1 MMRRTFPWGW
11 TLAAL
16 LMAAYAVILG
26 RFGGFSLQD
35 YPNHLARGVVMS
47 DLMFHGGARFGAVF
61 HYHFA
66 AVAYILGDIVLAS
79 AVDLFG
85 PQGATT
91 LWIALTVL
99 SLPLALMFYLRGT
112 ALPAHSRVLLV
123 VLSLYLSTDGF
134 LYMGFMTFRLAVAL
148 TLVGIAL
155 AQLFRRRPTPRA
167 LVAYCGVIVLGYLV
181 HLSSL
186 LFLATAV
193 AMSGIVRLA
202 AHETKL
208 RTEAAQL
215 TPIVA
220 VAGWHLAVAV
230 HAGTSGDLPLSA
242 LNWGTWSGKLHGL
255 RWDFLRYY
263 DRPFDGRLDNILVL
277 GLIFCVLWPV
287 KGHLH
292 RRAFMQPAVL
302 ELFAVAV
309 AFLVMY
315 VVLPS
320 AYGDASYID
329 LRPLA
334 MFPIFLMLACLQLA
348 AEDAPADGK
357 ATTTALAFAVL
368 LTVGNLAYLT
378 GHMARDGRWMAQYRA
393 IVAGIPPGTSV
404 LPLYPG
410 TNALR
415 PYMHA
420 GAFAVID
427 RGAVIPYLF
436 SGNRGNPQTY
446 FRYIALPYAPPE
458 AWYYTVPPAVSV
470 NWGAIRCSYDYLL
483 AMKPFD
489 LSRLPIA
496 THLIRENERA
506 LLLSVTKEDCT
517 KRASSG
523 VRPYVPYPS
532 LT

>member
-1 MMRRTFPWGW
+1 MAGIASPGLRRRTFPWGW
-11 TLAAL
+11 VLAAL
-16 LMAAYAVILG
+16 LMAAYAVIFG

-47 DLMFHGGARFGAVF
+47 DLMFQRGARFGAVF

-85 PQGATT
+85 PGGATT

-112 ALPAHSRVLLV
+112 AMPAQSRVLLV

-148 TLVGIAL
+148 TLIGIAL
-155 AQLFRRRPTPRA
+155 AQLFRRRSSSGVFA
-167 LVAYCGVIVLGYLV
+167 VYCGIVVLGYLV

-193 AMSGIVRLA
+193 ATSGVVRLA
-202 AHETKL
+202 ARATKL
-208 RTEAAQL
+208 RTEAVLL

-220 VAGWHLAVAV
+220 VAAWHLAVAV
-230 HAGTSGDLPLSA
+230 HSGTASDLPLSTF
-242 LNWGTWSGKLHGL
+242 NWGTWSGKLHGL

-263 DRPFDGRLDNILVL
+263 DTPFDGRLDNILVL

-287 KGHLH
+287 RGQLH
-292 RRAFMQPAVL
+292 RRNFMRPVVL
-302 ELFAVAV
+302 ELFAMAA
-309 AFLVMY
+309 AFLAMY

-320 AYGDASYID
+320 AYGDASYLD

-334 MFPIFLMLACLQLA
+334 MVPLFLMLACLQLSGTGTA
-348 AEDAPADGK
+348 A
-357 ATTTALAFAVL
+357 ALACAAL
-368 LTVGNLAYLT
+368 LAVGNLAYLA

-393 IVAGIPPGTSV
+393 IVAAIPRGASV

-446 FRYIALPYAPPE
+446 FRYNALPYAPPE
-458 AWYYTVPPAVSV
+458 TWYYTGPPVSV
-470 NWGAIRCSYDYLL
+470 NWAAISCDYDYLL

-489 LSRLPIA
+489 LLRVPIA

-506 LLLSVTKEDCT
+506 ALLAVTRQGCT
-517 KRASSG
+517 KHIGSG
-523 VRPYVPYPS
+523 N
-532 LT
+532 

>member
-1 MMRRTFPWGW
+1 MADIASPGLRRTFPWGW
-11 TLAAL
+11 VLAAL
-16 LMAAYAVILG
+16 LMAAYAVIFG

-47 DLMFHGGARFGAVF
+47 DLMFQGGARFGAVF

-112 ALPAHSRVLLV
+112 ALPAQSRVLLV

-148 TLVGIAL
+148 TLLGISL
-155 AQLFRRRPTPRA
+155 AQLFRRRSSSRVFA
-167 LVAYCGVIVLGYLV
+167 GYCGIVVLGYLV

-186 LFLATAV
+186 LFLVTAV
-193 AMSGIVRLA
+193 AASGAVRLA
-202 AHETKL
+202 TRETKL
-208 RTEAAQL
+208 RTEAAL
-215 TPIVA
+215 FIPIVA
-220 VAGWHLAVAV
+220 VAAWHLVVAV
-230 HAGTSGDLPLSA
+230 HSGTASDLALSA
-242 LNWGTWSGKLHGL
+242 FNWGTWSGKLHGL

-263 DRPFDGRLDNILVL
+263 DTPFDGRLDNILIL

-287 KGHLH
+287 RGQLH
-292 RRAFMQPAVL
+292 RRNIMRPVVL
-302 ELFAVAV
+302 ELFAIAA
-309 AFLVMY
+309 AFLAMY

-320 AYGDASYID
+320 SYGDASYLD

-334 MFPIFLMLACLQLA
+334 MVPLFLMLACLQLRA
-348 AEDAPADGK
+348 DDAPTHGTGMGTA
-357 ATTTALAFAVL
+357 AALACAVL

-393 IVAGIPPGTSV
+393 IVAAIPRGASV

-446 FRYIALPYAPPE
+446 FRYNALPYAPPE
-458 AWYYTVPPAVSV
+458 TWYYTGPPAVSV
-470 NWGAIRCSYDYLL
+470 NWNAISCSYDYLL

-489 LSRLPIA
+489 LRRLPIA
-496 THLIRENERA
+496 VRLIRENEGA
-506 LLLSVTKEDCT
+506 MLLAVSKQDCP
-517 KRASSG
+517 RRVSNG
-523 VRPYVPYPS
+523 V
-532 LT
+532 